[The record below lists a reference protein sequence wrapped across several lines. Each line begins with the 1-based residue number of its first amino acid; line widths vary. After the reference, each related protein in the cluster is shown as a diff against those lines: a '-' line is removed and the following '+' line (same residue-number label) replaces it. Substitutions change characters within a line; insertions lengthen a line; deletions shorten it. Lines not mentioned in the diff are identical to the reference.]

1 MAGLKAGPTEMLK
14 AMAGLKAGTTEMTK
28 AMAGLKAG
36 TTEMT
41 RAGTTEM
48 VKAMAGLKAGTTEM
62 TKAGTEMTRAAVE
75 LRWRRPSGRPH
86 RDDEGGGGTSVAP
99 AFRPASKSSRAR

>member
-14 AMAGLKAGTTEMTK
+14 AMAGLKAGPTEM
-28 AMAGLKAG
+28 L
-36 TTEMT
+36 
-41 RAGTTEM
+41 
-48 VKAMAGLKAGTTEM
+48 KAMAGLKAGTTEM